1 MPPSCVIVATLIV
14 CLATDASGQ
23 AAKPPRVEP
32 TLLVPLR
39 GLDEFVP
46 TPEDNPLR
54 TDRIALGQRLFFD
67 ARLSRDGSTACASC
81 HRPNHGF
88 ADTVPRSRG
97 AGGRSGR
104 RNAPSLVNRAYGSS
118 FFWDG
123 RAATLEEQVLQPI
136 HDSLEMDLPVEQLVA
151 RLGED
156 ARYRDGFA
164 AAFADGVTPANVARA
179 LASYVRTLRS
189 GDAPV
194 DRSRDGDTTALS
206 PAARRGLALFTG
218 RANCSTCHLG
228 PNFTDEQFHNTGVAR
243 ETPDL
248 GRFAVTDSAADRGA
262 FKTPTLRDVARTAPY
277 MHDGSLPTLE
287 AVVDFYDR
295 GGRPNPSLDPEI
307 HPLAL
312 SPDDKRDL
320 VSLLRALTGRVG
332 AELEQGSGGEAG
344 GRRPPRLMLVARV
357 DDGAPGFGARPAT
370 AIRAAALEA
379 LGEYARPVALGFVAL
394 MTVIAAAAVRAIT
407 RSPSEREPRHRHP
420 GPQADDARGHVAS
433 RGAIPSDLPAVRPS
447 LATGAYAES
456 SALGADEH
464 RGARSGPLS

>member
-32 TLLVPLR
+32 TLPVPVR

-54 TDRIALGQRLFFD
+54 VDRIALGKRLFFD
-67 ARLSRDGSTACASC
+67 ARLSQDRSIACASC
-81 HRPNHGF
+81 HRPDHGF
-88 ADTVPRSRG
+88 ADTVALSRG

-123 RAATLEEQVLQPI
+123 RAATLEAQVLEPI
-136 HDSLEMDLPVEQLVA
+136 QDSLEMDLPIEQLVA

-189 GDAPV
+189 GDVPV

-218 RANCSTCHLG
+218 RANCSTCHVG
-228 PNFTDEQFHNTGVAR
+228 PNFSDEQFHNTGVAGD
-243 ETPDL
+243 PSDL
-248 GRFAVTDSAADRGA
+248 GRFAVTGNWAERGA
-262 FKTPTLRDVARTAPY
+262 FKTPTLREVARTAPY
-277 MHDGSLPTLE
+277 MHDGSLATLE

-295 GGRPNPSLDPEI
+295 GGRPNPSLDREI
-307 HPLAL
+307 HPLGL

-320 VSLLRALTGRVG
+320 VRFLRALTGRVG
-332 AELEQGSGGEAG
+332 AESEQGAREASGER
-344 GRRPPRLMLVARV
+344 RRPHLMLVARV
-357 DDGAPGFGARPAT
+357 DNGGLGSGARSPA
-370 AIRAAALEA
+370 ASQAVVLEA
-379 LGEYARPVALGFVAL
+379 LAAYAGPLTLGFVAL
-394 MTVIAAAAVRAIT
+394 MAVIAATAVCSIAK
-407 RSPSEREPRHRHP
+407 SPPQRKPRHRRLAA
-420 GPQADDARGHVAS
+420 QADDAR
-433 RGAIPSDLPAVRPS
+433 R
-447 LATGAYAES
+447 
-456 SALGADEH
+456 H
-464 RGARSGPLS
+464 RV